1 MANQKTTG
9 ELRKVVEITDD
20 EINGAV
26 YALLAKPDT
35 GPYPISGGY
44 LFDIAPAVAAHE
56 PSRAALAKPG
66 WRRTTARTVIPMG
79 CPEKA

>member
-9 ELRKVVEITDD
+9 ELRKVVETTDD

-35 GPYPISGGY
+35 GPYPISGGC
-44 LFDIAPAVAAHE
+44 LFDIAAAVAAHE
-56 PSRAALAKPG
+56 PSRVALAKPG
-66 WRRTTARTVIPMG
+66 WRRTTTRTVIPLG
-79 CPEKA
+79 SPEQA